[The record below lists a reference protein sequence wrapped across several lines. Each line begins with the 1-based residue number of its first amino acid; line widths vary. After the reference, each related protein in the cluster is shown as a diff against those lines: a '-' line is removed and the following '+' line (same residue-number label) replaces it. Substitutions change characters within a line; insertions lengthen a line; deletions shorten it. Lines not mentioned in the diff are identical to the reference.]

1 MTDHTALRTETD
13 AEVLLPGEPGFEA
26 VRPAYR
32 GAGDPVVIVRPPAT
46 LERLSAVKRAFDPEN
61 VLARNHNIV

>member
-32 GAGDPVVIVRPPAT
+32 GAGDPAVIVRPAT
-46 LERLSAVKRAFDPEN
+46 SLERLRAVKRAVDLEN